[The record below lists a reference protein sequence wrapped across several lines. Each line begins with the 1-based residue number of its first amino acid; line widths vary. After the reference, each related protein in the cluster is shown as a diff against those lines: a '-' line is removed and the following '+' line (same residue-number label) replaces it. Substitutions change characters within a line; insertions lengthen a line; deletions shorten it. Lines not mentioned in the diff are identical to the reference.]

1 MKARQAVRIEKIN
14 YDGWQNC
21 YRMTNGEV
29 ELVMTGDVGPRIIRY
44 AFTGGR
50 NVFHVFADQA
60 GKSGESTWQSRGGH
74 CVWGAP
80 EVASPSP
87 ITLALPNFPVH
98 LQLEVDH

>member
-60 GKSGESTWQSRGGH
+60 GKSGESNWPSRRGH
-74 CVWGAP
+74 RVWVAP
-80 EVASPSP
+80 DDAPPSP
-87 ITLALPNFPVH
+87 ITHAVDNFSAGIK
-98 LQLEVDH
+98 LETD